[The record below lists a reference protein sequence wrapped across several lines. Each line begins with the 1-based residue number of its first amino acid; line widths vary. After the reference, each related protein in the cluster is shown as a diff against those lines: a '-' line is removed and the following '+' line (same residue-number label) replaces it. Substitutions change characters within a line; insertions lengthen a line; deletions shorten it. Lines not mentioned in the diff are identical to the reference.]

1 MRSSHSSS
9 ETSSSET
16 SSNVNAD
23 KLQCYKETL
32 HNLTTSEAAYQV
44 FHESKRFEPID
55 LSDTRILLHVESIM
69 ENPFHTTKSI
79 EFLKELR

>member
-9 ETSSSET
+9 ETSSET

-23 KLQCYKETL
+23 KLQHYKEIL
-32 HNLTTSEAAYQV
+32 SNLSSSEAAYQV
-44 FHESKRFEPID
+44 FHESKRFDPID
-55 LSDTRILLHVESIM
+55 LSDARILLHVESIM